1 MSKRK
6 PAKKVAAKAQR
17 SHQAVV
23 RSPRPSH
30 VRLVAA
36 GSNKTQFNA
45 ESASDAPLVEQAAAA
60 LPAVESPSMA
70 AQDDSQRGMSDND
83 PAKAFDLFPAAPH
96 AAFHLFPASPNALAY
111 LTKLPEIAQAN
122 MQLAFEF
129 AQRFAQIKSPFEI
142 PSVLSELMLK
152 QFTIFQKA
160 AFPNQST
167 R

>member
-17 SHQAVV
+17 SRQAVV

-36 GSNKTQFNA
+36 GPNETQLNVD
-45 ESASDAPLVEQAAAA
+45 STRDAPVLEQAALFEQAAAA
-60 LPAVESPSMA
+60 LPNVESPAIAS
-70 AQDDSQRGMSDND
+70 QDETRHTKSEND
-83 PAKAFDLFPAAPH
+83 FAKAFDVFPAAPTT
-96 AAFHLFPASPNALAY
+96 PAH
-111 LTKLPEIAQAN
+111 LTKLPEIAQTN

-129 AQRFAQIKSPFEI
+129 AQRFAQIKSPFQI
-142 PSVLSELMLK
+142 PSVLSELMFK
-152 QFTIFQKA
+152 QFAIFQKA
-160 AFPNQST
+160 AFPNQSA

>member
-17 SHQAVV
+17 SRQAVV

-36 GSNKTQFNA
+36 GSNKTQLNA
-45 ESASDAPLVEQAAAA
+45 ESAPDAPLLEQAALLEHAA
-60 LPAVESPSMA
+60 EGLPAVESPAIAS
-70 AQDDSQRGMSDND
+70 QDETRHTMSEND
-83 PAKAFDLFPAAPH
+83 FAKAFDVFAPNT
-96 AAFHLFPASPNALAY
+96 PEYLA
-111 LTKLPEIAQAN
+111 KLPEIAQAN

-129 AQRFAQIKSPFEI
+129 AQRFAQIKSPFQI
-142 PSVLSELMLK
+142 PSVLSELMFK
-152 QFTIFQKA
+152 QFAIFHKA
-160 AFPNQST
+160 AFPNQSA

>member
-6 PAKKVAAKAQR
+6 PAKKVAAKAQPAR
-17 SHQAVV
+17 QAVV

-30 VRLVAA
+30 VRLVEG
-36 GSNKTQFNA
+36 GSNETQLNIG
-45 ESASDAPLVEQAAAA
+45 SGPDAPVLNQAAAA
-60 LPAVESPSMA
+60 FPAVESPGMA
-70 AQDDSQRGMSDND
+70 SQDESQREND
-83 PAKAFDLFPAAPH
+83 VAKAFDV
-96 AAFHLFPASPNALAY
+96 FPASPNALAY

-129 AQRFAQIKSPFEI
+129 AQRFARIKSPFEI
-142 PSVLSELMLK
+142 PSVLSELLFK
-152 QFTIFQKA
+152 QFAIFQKA